1 MAARS
6 IPLRQLR
13 GECEFFARSIEALS
27 GGSLP
32 GAVAE
37 ARPGGPGNPAK
48 GADGWLVYYR
58 TLVAAHARLTHRGG
72 TDAAPGDRAG
82 LAILSERAMTRQSMV
97 AAADGTPR
105 TITVYPKAFEALRQM
120 AMIEAEL
127 TKLLPWQRAIMEDPE
142 AEPSLAGRVVGAV
155 LDSHRLLAWIATHPG
170 PGLPWDD
177 GQGPPE
183 VLPEWVMAWTSIE
196 LHEIRM
202 LHEEVNHHQ
211 LLAARRLLETESSTS
226 EGAPSWSRFFVGAA
240 ELLGTTERVLLR
252 DRSLLSVLFHV
263 QMRLDERRKAE
274 AERQTAEPT

>member
-13 GECEFFARSIEALS
+13 GECEFFSRSIEALS
-27 GGSLP
+27 GGVLP
-32 GAVAE
+32 DAVAE
-37 ARPGGPGNPAK
+37 AQPGEPGNPAK

-72 TDAAPGDRAG
+72 TDSAPGDRAG
-82 LAILSERAMTRQSMV
+82 LAILAERPITKQSMTV
-97 AAADGTPR
+97 NSDGTPR
-105 TITVYPKAFEALRQM
+105 TFTVYPKSFEALRQM

-127 TKLLPWQRAIMEDPE
+127 TKLLPWQRAAMEEPE
-142 AEPSLAGRVVGAV
+142 VEPSLAGRIVGAI

-170 PGLPWDD
+170 PGIPWED
-177 GQGPPE
+177 GQSPPD
-183 VLPEWVMAWTSIE
+183 VLPTSVMAWTSIE
-196 LHEIRM
+196 LHEIRV

-211 LLAARRLLETESSTS
+211 LLAARRLLETESPTG
-226 EGAPSWSRFFVGAA
+226 EGTPSWSRFFVGAA